1 MSHDDQTES
10 VALSKGPCNLCGGTK
25 CRTLYSDF
33 HSYCHR
39 CPEDTAWQAEEGYTG
54 TGKGGASASSVT
66 QLFPTDTGE
75 LLDAS
80 QQSAPWQDNT
90 KRNVTAATRRKMGV
104 FTAGHGGSPKVVY
117 PYYDASGNLVAQK
130 LRGPD
135 KSFPVLK
142 GPGYTALLDCMLFG
156 QQVYGDKFDRQVVVV
171 EGEEDQLAVEEELG
185 GKAPVVSIPAGVGNA
200 AKALKKNY
208 LWLDRFTD
216 IVLWFDNDEPGKQA
230 IQECAPLFKVG
241 KVRVATATGFMA
253 DLKTPCK
260 DASDLR
266 QAGRPGDIRS
276 AIYAATLWRPLG
288 IVNANANPEDVM
300 APKEGDLAFSYQ
312 WPWQA
317 VTDFLGP
324 QLPGQVCIH
333 VAGTGIGKSTAVAHI
348 AWDVIR
354 QGGKVGYMSFEGTRR
369 EIKLSLMVVKAGK
382 RVDLEPLPDADM
394 AKLHEQAFGEGKM
407 ELFDPETAEWTLEA
421 CESYIR
427 YMAKALDCQV
437 IVIDPLST
445 LVAMADVDDE
455 RRAIDKVSMRTSK
468 AAKELGIF
476 IHISHHLSRPEG
488 TPHEEGA
495 PTSINQ
501 VRGSNGL
508 ANFATFVIGHERN
521 QQAEGDD
528 WTLTQLRSLKN
539 RPRSRTGPMVVLEY
553 SIGTGQLKVSTA
565 KFPKPGKGGG
575 EGERGGKGFG
585 PATSNDY

>member
-1 MSHDDQTES
+1 MPHDDQPES
-10 VALSKGPCNLCGGTK
+10 VALSKGPCQLCGGLK
-25 CRTLYSDF
+25 CRTLYSDH

-54 TGKGGASASSVT
+54 PGKGGEATVT
-66 QLFPTDTGE
+66 QLFPTDKGE

-80 QQSAPWQDNT
+80 QQPGNPWTDSA
-90 KRNVTAATRRKMGV
+90 KRNITAATRRKMGV
-104 FTAGHGGSPKVVY
+104 FMAGHGGSPKVVY

-135 KSFPVLK
+135 KAFPVLK
-142 GPGYTALLDCMLFG
+142 GPGYTSLLDCMLFG
-156 QQVYGDKFDRQVVVV
+156 QQVYGDKFDRQVIVV

-185 GKAPVVSIPAGVGNA
+185 GKVPVVSIPAGVGNA

-288 IVNANANPEDVM
+288 IVNANANREDFL
-300 APKEGDLAFSYQ
+300 APKEGDEAFAYA
-312 WPWQA
+312 WPWDA
-317 VTDFLGP
+317 VTQFLGA
-324 QLPGQVCIH
+324 QLPGQTAVH

-348 AWDVIR
+348 AWGVVD
-354 QGGKVGYMSFEGTRR
+354 QGGKVGYMSFEGTRK
-369 EIKLSLMVVKAGK
+369 EIKLSLAVVRVGK
-382 RVDLEPLPDADM
+382 RIDIEPLSDEDM
-394 AKLHEQAFGEGKM
+394 LALHDKVFGSGNIEM
-407 ELFDPETAEWTLEA
+407 FDPETAEWTLDA
-421 CESYIR
+421 CEKYIY

-437 IVIDPLST
+437 IVIDPMST
-445 LVAMADVDDE
+445 LIAMTDLADE
-455 RRAIDKVSMRTSK
+455 RLAIDKVSARFSK
-468 AAKELGIF
+468 AAKELGIML
-476 IHISHHLSRPEG
+476 HISHHLSRPMG
-488 TPHEEGA
+488 TGHEEGA
-495 PTSINQ
+495 ATSINQ

-508 ANFATFVIGHERN
+508 ANAATFVIGHERN

-528 WTLTQLRSLKN
+528 WMLTQLRSLKN
-539 RPRSRTGPMVVLEY
+539 RPRTRTGPMVVLEY
-553 SIGTGQLKVSTA
+553 DINTGQLKVSTA
-565 KFPKPGKGGG
+565 KFPAPGKHGGG
-575 EGERGGKGFG
+575 DGGKGKGFG
-585 PATSNDY
+585 PASDDY